1 MKRRGVEATSPINV
15 LFVCIDRFKLSQLG
29 APVSWEISIG
39 TGPCLCSLDTFHG
52 FLLSPQVFGHQ
63 QIICCPIFCVKKHK
77 TPFFQS
83 CDNMVCGDC
92 VGQLSHCPL
101 CRQDFG
107 ERPAARNRFAERLL
121 LNNA

>member
-1 MKRRGVEATSPINV
+1 MEGAEKEEEEEEEEEEGSATTAPSASRGQGKFSAARLDN
-15 LFVCIDRFKLSQLG
+15 LFHI
-29 APVSWEISIG
+29 
-39 TGPCLCSLDTFHG
+39 
-52 FLLSPQVFGHQ
+52 LLQ
-63 QIICCPIFCVKKHK
+63 QNIRHEV
-77 TPFFQS
+77 TNAPFFQS